1 MTIPL
6 HLAGRP
12 GLALAINESRD
23 ASVSVTHALAE
34 APPPPPAAPEP
45 VEAEGDEGMAD
56 ERPWPPPSLLVVDDD
71 TVVRETMRDLLRD
84 MGMEVV
90 GEAENGAEGVRMAIE
105 LRPDVVLMDLRM
117 PGVGGL
123 EATSQIK
130 AVNREVQ
137 VIVLTAY
144 DDPALKSGAVK
155 AGVYAYLVKGCPPWL
170 IADVVG
176 RACAMKRSLEAE

>member
-6 HLAGRP
+6 HVAGRP
-12 GLALAINESRD
+12 ALALAIDESRD
-23 ASVSVTHALAE
+23 LSVSVTHALAE
-34 APPPPPAAPEP
+34 APLPPPGPGP
-45 VEAEGDEGMAD
+45 VEGEEDEGVAE
-56 ERPWPPPSLLVVDDD
+56 ERLWPPPSLLVVDDD

-84 MGMEVV
+84 MGMEVL
-90 GEAENGAEGVRMAIE
+90 GEAENGADGVRKAIE

-130 AVNREVQ
+130 SVNREVQ

-176 RACAMKRSLEAE
+176 RACAMKRALEEE

>member
-6 HLAGRP
+6 HVAGRP
-12 GLALAINESRD
+12 ALALAIDESRD
-23 ASVSVTHALAE
+23 LSVSVSQALAE
-34 APPPPPAAPEP
+34 APPSPADVPEP
-45 VEAEGDEGMAD
+45 EEEEDVEPKD

-71 TVVRETMRDLLRD
+71 QVVRETMRDLLRD
-84 MGMEVV
+84 MGMEVL
-90 GEAENGAEGVRMAIE
+90 GEAEDGAEGVRKAIE

-117 PGVGGL
+117 PGIGGL

-130 AVNREVQ
+130 SVNREVQ

-176 RACAMKRSLEAE
+176 RACAMKRALEEE